1 MFIFVWICYLVF
13 MDTLYKKIALAIGL
27 NPRTEA
33 LVCEAKRL
41 QEVFAADL
49 MLIHVGE
56 KTSEREQLM
65 TEFLQNVQATHLPLK
80 WIDKSGVTENIIKTC
95 ETEAVDLL
103 IIGAFARETFLKRQ
117 IGSVS
122 RALARKANCSLLIL
136 IEPSKNPKPFRKI
149 VVDGNEPRQ
158 ALHTISVALAWEK
171 AEDATQVHILKE
183 ANMLGLSIMASEDK
197 SEEEI
202 ANLKRDA
209 IKHTVEEIERLI
221 QPIAPADSK
230 INVKIVSG
238 KFGYEIARFSS
249 RILADL
255 LIVPAPERS
264 LGILDRIFTHD
275 LEHIL
280 ADLPTNVL
288 ITY

>member
-1 MFIFVWICYLVF
+1 

-33 LVCEAKRL
+33 LVSEAKRIQKAFQAEL
-41 QEVFAADL
+41 L
-49 MLIHVGE
+49 LIHVGE
-56 KTSEREQLM
+56 QTTEREQLM
-65 TEFLQNVQATHLPLK
+65 SEFLQNAQAKDLPLK
-80 WIDKSGVTENIIKTC
+80 WIDKSSVTENIIKTC
-95 ETEAVDLL
+95 ESESVDLL

-122 RALARKANCSLLIL
+122 RALARKAYCSLLIL
-136 IEPSKNPKPFRKI
+136 TEPSKAPTPFRKI
-149 VVDGNEPRQ
+149 VVDGNDPTK
-158 ALHTISVALAWEK
+158 ALETISVALAWEK
-171 AEDATQVHILKE
+171 IEDATQVHILKE
-183 ANMLGLSIMASEDK
+183 ANMLGLSIMASEDR
-197 SEEEI
+197 SEDEI
-202 ANLKRDA
+202 VTLKRDA
-209 IKHTVEEIERLI
+209 VKNTIDELERLI
-221 QPIAPADSK
+221 QPVISPDSK
-230 INVKIVSG
+230 INIKIISG

>member
-1 MFIFVWICYLVF
+1 MESP
-13 MDTLYKKIALAIGL
+13 YKKIALAIGL

-33 LVCEAKRL
+33 LVSEAKRIRK
-41 QEVFAADL
+41 VFDAHL
-49 MLIHVGE
+49 VLIHVGE
-56 KTSEREQLM
+56 RTKEREQLM
-65 TEFLQNVQATHLPLK
+65 GEFLQNAEAKDIPLI
-80 WIDKSGVTENIIKTC
+80 WIDKSSVTENIIKVC
-95 ETEAVDLL
+95 EVEDIDLL

-136 IEPSKNPKPFRKI
+136 IDPSKTPQPFRKI
-149 VVDGNEPRQ
+149 VVDGNDPSK
-158 ALHTISVALAWEK
+158 ALDTISVALAWEK
-171 AEDATQVHILKE
+171 LEDATQVHILRE
-183 ANMLGLSIMASEDK
+183 ANMLGLSIMASEDR

-202 ANLKRDA
+202 ATLKRDA
-209 IKHTVEEIERLI
+209 VKNTIDELEKLIE
-221 QPIAPADSK
+221 PIVTPDSK
-230 INVKIVSG
+230 INIKIISG

-255 LIVPAPERS
+255 LVVPAPERS

-288 ITY
+288 ISY

>member
-1 MFIFVWICYLVF
+1 

-33 LVCEAKRL
+33 LVCEAKRIQKAFQAEL
-41 QEVFAADL
+41 L
-49 MLIHVGE
+49 LIHVGE
-56 KTSEREQLM
+56 QTTEREQLM
-65 TEFLQNVQATHLPLK
+65 SEFLQNAQAKDLPLK
-80 WIDKSGVTENIIKTC
+80 WIDKSSVTENIIKTC
-95 ETEAVDLL
+95 ESEAVDLL

-136 IEPSKNPKPFRKI
+136 TDPSKDPKPFRKI
-149 VVDGNEPRQ
+149 VVDGNDPTK
-158 ALHTISVALAWEK
+158 ALETISVALTWEK
-171 AEDATQVHILKE
+171 IEDATQVHILKE
-183 ANMLGLSIMASEDK
+183 ANMLGLSIMASEDR
-197 SEEEI
+197 SEDEI
-202 ANLKRDA
+202 ATLKRDA
-209 IKHTVEEIERLI
+209 VKHTIDELERLI
-221 QPIAPADSK
+221 QPIVSPDSK
-230 INVKIVSG
+230 INIKIISG

>member
-1 MFIFVWICYLVF
+1 

-33 LVCEAKRL
+33 LVCEAKRIQQAFQTEL
-41 QEVFAADL
+41 L
-49 MLIHVGE
+49 LIHVGE
-56 KTSEREQLM
+56 QTPEREKLM
-65 TEFLQNVQATHLPLK
+65 SEFLQNAQAKDLPLK
-80 WIDKSGVTENIIKTC
+80 WIDKNSVTENIIKTC
-95 ETEAVDLL
+95 ESESVDLL

-136 IEPSKNPKPFRKI
+136 TDPSKDPKPFRKI
-149 VVDGNEPRQ
+149 VVDGNDPTK
-158 ALHTISVALAWEK
+158 ALETISVALTWEK
-171 AEDATQVHILKE
+171 IEDATQVHILKE
-183 ANMLGLSIMASEDK
+183 ANMLGLSIMASEDR

-202 ANLKRDA
+202 TTLKRDSV
-209 IKHTVEEIERLI
+209 KHTIDELERLI
-221 QPIAPADSK
+221 QPIVSPDSK
-230 INVKIVSG
+230 INIKIISG

-288 ITY
+288 IAY

>member
-1 MFIFVWICYLVF
+1 

-33 LVCEAKRL
+33 LVCEAKRIQQAFQTEL
-41 QEVFAADL
+41 L
-49 MLIHVGE
+49 LIHVGE
-56 KTSEREQLM
+56 QTPEREKLM
-65 TEFLQNVQATHLPLK
+65 SEFLQNAQAKDLPLK
-80 WIDKSGVTENIIKTC
+80 WIDKNSVTENIIKTC
-95 ETEAVDLL
+95 ESESVDLL

-136 IEPSKNPKPFRKI
+136 TDPSKDPKPFRKI
-149 VVDGNEPRQ
+149 VVDGNDPTK
-158 ALHTISVALAWEK
+158 ALETISVALTWEK
-171 AEDATQVHILKE
+171 IEDATQVHILKE
-183 ANMLGLSIMASEDK
+183 ANMLGLSIMASEDR

-202 ANLKRDA
+202 TTLKRDSV
-209 IKHTVEEIERLI
+209 KHTIDELERLI
-221 QPIAPADSK
+221 QPIVSPDSK
-230 INVKIVSG
+230 INIKIISG

-280 ADLPTNVL
+280 VDLPTNVL
-288 ITY
+288 IAY

>member
-1 MFIFVWICYLVF
+1 

-33 LVCEAKRL
+33 LVCEAKRIQKAL
-41 QEVFAADL
+41 QAEL
-49 MLIHVGE
+49 LLIHVGE
-56 KTSEREQLM
+56 QTTEREQLM
-65 TEFLQNVQATHLPLK
+65 SEFLQNAQAKDLPLK
-80 WIDKSGVTENIIKTC
+80 WIDKSSVTENIIKTC
-95 ETEAVDLL
+95 ELEAVDLL

-136 IEPSKNPKPFRKI
+136 TDPSKDPKPFRKI
-149 VVDGNEPRQ
+149 VVDGNDPTK
-158 ALHTISVALAWEK
+158 ALETISVALTWEK
-171 AEDATQVHILKE
+171 IEDATQVHILKE
-183 ANMLGLSIMASEDK
+183 ANMLGLSIMASEDR
-197 SEEEI
+197 SEDEI
-202 ANLKRDA
+202 ATLKRDA
-209 IKHTVEEIERLI
+209 VKHTIDDLERLI
-221 QPIAPADSK
+221 QPIVSPDSK
-230 INVKIVSG
+230 INIKIISG

>member
-1 MFIFVWICYLVF
+1 
-13 MDTLYKKIALAIGL
+13 MDNMYKKIALAIGL

-33 LVCEAKRL
+33 LVCEAKRI
-41 QEVFAADL
+41 QKVFQAEL
-49 MLIHVGE
+49 LLIHVGE
-56 KTSEREQLM
+56 QTPEREQLM
-65 TEFLQNVQATHLPLK
+65 SEFLQNSQAKDLPLK
-80 WIDKSGVTENIIKTC
+80 WIDKSSVTENIIKTC
-95 ETEAVDLL
+95 ESESVDLL

-136 IEPSKNPKPFRKI
+136 TDPSKDPKPFRKI
-149 VVDGNEPRQ
+149 VVDGNDPSK
-158 ALHTISVALAWEK
+158 ALETISVALTWEK
-171 AEDATQVHILKE
+171 IEDATQVHILKE
-183 ANMLGLSIMASEDK
+183 ANMLGLSIMASEDR
-197 SEEEI
+197 SEDEI
-202 ANLKRDA
+202 ATLKRDA
-209 IKHTVEEIERLI
+209 VKHTIDELERLI
-221 QPIAPADSK
+221 QPIISPDSK
-230 INVKIVSG
+230 INIKIISG

-288 ITY
+288 IAY

>member
-1 MFIFVWICYLVF
+1 

-33 LVCEAKRL
+33 LVCEAKRIQKAFQSEL
-41 QEVFAADL
+41 LL
-49 MLIHVGE
+49 MHVGE
-56 KTSEREQLM
+56 QTPEREQLM
-65 TEFLQNVQATHLPLK
+65 SEFLQNAQAKDLPLK

-95 ETEAVDLL
+95 ESESIDLL

-136 IEPSKNPKPFRKI
+136 TDPSKEPKPFRKI
-149 VVDGNEPRQ
+149 VVDGNDPTK
-158 ALHTISVALAWEK
+158 ALETISVALAWEK
-171 AEDATQVHILKE
+171 IEDATQVHILKE
-183 ANMLGLSIMASEDK
+183 ANMLGLSIMASEDR
-197 SEEEI
+197 SEDEI
-202 ANLKRDA
+202 TTLKRDA
-209 IKHTVEEIERLI
+209 VKHTIDELERLI
-221 QPIAPADSK
+221 QPIVSPDSK
-230 INVKIVSG
+230 INIKIISG